1 MVLYLAVQKTNI
13 LMFWDTIWTR
23 NVSSIVMLYEINEKV
38 ERYFD

>member
-1 MVLYLAVQKTNI
+1 
-13 LMFWDTIWTR
+13 MFWDTIWTR